1 MDGHGRLEACADV
14 DGNSMDDISKAI
26 SELISPAAIETL
38 LRIAIIVIVAFVV
51 QLIGGRAIR
60 KSVQA
65 VTSRAP
71 SHRPGQLR
79 GADDEK
85 LASTLME
92 DRQRQRA
99 HALGSLAKN
108 ALTIIVW
115 AAALLTIMGTL
126 GVNLAPI
133 LASGAVVSAVI
144 GFGAQSYIADYLN
157 GISMIFEDQLGIGD
171 TVDMGGIVLGEVE
184 ETALRY
190 TRIRDF
196 WGVVWY
202 VRNGQI
208 QSVANQSQGWT
219 YSLVEIPVPYDEDL
233 NKVQQVIDATGKDM
247 GSDPQYNG
255 VLLGAPYYSN
265 VTELTATAVKVR
277 INTKI
282 VPNGNQW
289 FAGRVIRQRMKE
301 ALDAAGI
308 RIPLEGM
315 QVRTFQAGTQEV
327 PPPPPSTP
335 HQDLPTTRD
344 FATGHADDNDP
355 AKSTASAPPAPTP
368 HRLIAED
375 DSGETRP

>member
-1 MDGHGRLEACADV
+1 MSDITQWLSDLSKDWPIEA
-14 DGNSMDDISKAI
+14 
-26 SELISPAAIETL
+26 L
-38 LRIAIIVIVAFVV
+38 LRVVLILVIAFIAQVA
-51 QLIGGRAIR
+51 GGRAIR
-60 KSVQA
+60 RSVLA
-65 VTSRAP
+65 ITNKAP
-71 SHRPGQLR
+71 KHRPGQLR

-85 LASTLME
+85 LAETLME

-99 HALGSLAKN
+99 HALGSLARN
-108 ALTIIVW
+108 ALVIVIW
-115 AAALLTIMGTL
+115 AAALITILGTL
-126 GVNLAPI
+126 GVNIAPI
-133 LASGAVVSAVI
+133 IASGAVVSAVV

-171 TVDMGGIVLGEVE
+171 TVDMNGIVLGEVE

-190 TRIRDF
+190 TRVRDF

-202 VRNGQI
+202 IRNGQV

-219 YSLVEIPVPYDEDL
+219 YSLIEIPVPYDEDL
-233 NKVQQVIDATGKDM
+233 AKVQQVIDATGKEM
-247 GSDPQYNG
+247 GEDEQYNG

-265 VTELTATAVKVR
+265 VTELTATAVVVR

-301 ALDAAGI
+301 ALDSAGI

-315 QVRTFQAGTQEV
+315 QVRTFQAGTQAV
-327 PPPPPSTP
+327 PPQRPATEQGPPAK
-335 HQDLPTTRD
+335 RD

-355 AKSTASAPPAPTP
+355 AQDTTEDGNPK
-368 HRLIAED
+368 LIADD